1 MSRIQIRYFQTVL
14 IVALIVGEIIAS
26 TSLTYAVLF
35 GLVGIWFYES
45 IVSQK
50 DSDYINK
57 SFTIFFGLLSYFF
70 VIIFFQNSGDISNLI
85 YFLSI
90 LFFLL
95 LFISL
100 TDISVGLMGSFLLY
114 YIISLSI
121 IVFIFSDFFYQN
133 KSLLVWSLLLVF
145 VLQNIAL
152 VFAVQYS
159 NYQYYFKFSL
169 VFVAVMGVLMFFS
182 KPLVES
188 SIASLGVAIF
198 TTLLNDLIIRLR
210 NQREIE
216 RDVETQIY
224 IHDDLI
230 SLLGAFYLTN
240 FISTF
245 NGLF

>member
-1 MSRIQIRYFQTVL
+1 M
-14 IVALIVGEIIAS
+14 ES

-35 GLVGIWFYES
+35 GWVGVWYYES

-50 DSDYINK
+50 DSNFINQ

-70 VIIFFQNSGDISNLI
+70 VIMFFQNSGKINNLI
-85 YFLSI
+85 YFFTI
-90 LFFLL
+90 LLFLL
-95 LFISL
+95 LFTSL

-133 KSLLVWSLLLVF
+133 KNLLVWSLLLVF

-152 VFAVQYS
+152 VLAVQYS
-159 NYQYYFKFSL
+159 NYQYYFKFFL

-182 KPLVES
+182 KPLMS
-188 SIASLGVAIF
+188 SVIASLGVAIF
-198 TTLLNDLIIRLR
+198 TTLLNDLLIRLR
-210 NQREIE
+210 NERETE
-216 RDVETQIY
+216 RGVETQIY

-240 FISTF
+240 FVSTL

>member
-14 IVALIVGEIIAS
+14 IAALIVGEIIES
-26 TSLTYAVLF
+26 ISLTYAVLF
-35 GLVGIWFYES
+35 GLVSVWFYES

-50 DSDYINK
+50 DSDYINQ
-57 SFTIFFGLLSYFF
+57 SFTIFFGLLSYFL
-70 VIIFFQNSGDISNLI
+70 VIIFFQNSGEINNLI
-85 YFLSI
+85 YFFSI
-90 LFFLL
+90 LLFLL

-133 KSLLVWSLLLVF
+133 KNLLVWSLLLVF

-152 VFAVQYS
+152 VLAVQYS
-159 NYQYYFKFSL
+159 NYQYYFKFFL

-182 KPLVES
+182 KPLMYSV
-188 SIASLGVAIF
+188 IASLGVAIF

-210 NQREIE
+210 NQREIG
-216 RDVETQIY
+216 RSVETQIY

>member
-1 MSRIQIRYFQTVL
+1 
-14 IVALIVGEIIAS
+14 
-26 TSLTYAVLF
+26 
-35 GLVGIWFYES
+35 
-45 IVSQK
+45 
-50 DSDYINK
+50 
-57 SFTIFFGLLSYFF
+57 
-70 VIIFFQNSGDISNLI
+70 
-85 YFLSI
+85 
-90 LFFLL
+90 
-95 LFISL
+95 
-100 TDISVGLMGSFLLY
+100 MGSFLLY

-133 KSLLVWSLLLVF
+133 KSLIVWSLLLVF

-152 VFAVQYS
+152 VLAVQYS
-159 NYQYYFKFSL
+159 NYQYYFKFFL

-182 KPLVES
+182 KTLTYS
-188 SIASLGVAIF
+188 FIASLGTAIF

-210 NQREIE
+210 NQREVE
-216 RDVETQIY
+216 RSVETQIY

>member
-1 MSRIQIRYFQTVL
+1 MSRIQIRYFQMVL
-14 IVALIVGEIIAS
+14 IVALVVGEIMAS
-26 TSLTYAVLF
+26 TSLTYAALF
-35 GLVGIWFYES
+35 GLVAAWFYES

-70 VIIFFQNSGDISNLI
+70 VIIFFQHSGDISNLI
-85 YFLSI
+85 YFFSI
-90 LFFLL
+90 LLFLL

-100 TDISVGLMGSFLLY
+100 TDISVSLMGSFLLY

-133 KSLLVWSLLLVF
+133 KSLIVWSLLLVF

-152 VFAVQYS
+152 VLAVQYS
-159 NYQYYFKFSL
+159 NYQYYFKFFL

-182 KPLVES
+182 KTLTYS
-188 SIASLGVAIF
+188 FIASLGTAIF

-210 NQREIE
+210 NQREVE
-216 RDVETQIY
+216 RSVETQIY